1 MRYEAL
7 IVACLG
13 CALAAI
19 DAAGAAP
26 ETTRTEARA
35 LLSEGRSYVG
45 RRIRLNNLSCVDS
58 GGAGFVCTAEIDGQ
72 ILSLTAPV
80 LGVGTIAVISRKL
93 GRDCKGTDK
102 LQRSAC
108 RFDVEIK
115 PTSVAKGSVGA
126 SGNRRPLVTVFA
138 AEIDL
143 F

>member
-7 IVACLG
+7 IAACLG
-13 CALAAI
+13 FALAAI

-26 ETTRTEARA
+26 EAARA
-35 LLSEGRSYVG
+35 GARTLLSDGRSYVG
-45 RRIRLNNLSCVDS
+45 RRVRVNNLSCVDS

-72 ILSLTAPV
+72 ILSLTAPI
-80 LGVGTIAVISRKL
+80 LGAQTIAAIGRKI
-93 GRDCKGTDK
+93 GRDCRGTDK
-102 LQRSAC
+102 LQRPTC

-115 PTSVAKGSVGA
+115 PATVAKGSVNAPG
-126 SGNRRPLVTVFA
+126 GRRPLVTVFA